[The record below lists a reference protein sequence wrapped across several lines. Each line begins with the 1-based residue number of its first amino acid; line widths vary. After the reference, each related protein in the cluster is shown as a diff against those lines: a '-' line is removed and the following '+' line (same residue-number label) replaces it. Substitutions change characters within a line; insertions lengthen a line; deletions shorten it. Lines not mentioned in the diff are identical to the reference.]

1 MGASDRI
8 RLCAFAMGCAG
19 HQSAGLWTHPQD
31 RSTSYTDL
39 AYWTD
44 LARLLERGGFDAL
57 FLADVLGVYDV
68 HAGSRDA
75 AVRAG
80 AQVPLIDPMLTI
92 PAMAAVTQRLGFA
105 VTASVTY
112 EHPWALARRFT
123 TLDHLTGG
131 RVGWNVV
138 TSYLASAARGFGM
151 GAQVPH
157 DRRYDLAEEYVEVCA
172 ALWEGSWE
180 DGAVVQDAASGTFTD
195 PAKVHDVDHEGE
207 FFSVHG
213 PYPCEPSPQRTPV
226 IFQAGASARG
236 LALAAR
242 VAEAVFVS
250 GPTPAAVRTMV
261 DGVRSA
267 ARAAGRAGE
276 DVKVLT
282 MLTPVLAETD
292 AGARAKH
299 ADLLAHASR
308 EGAMALFGG
317 WTGVDLSAL
326 DPDAPLEHVEN
337 DATRTALA
345 AFTTADPG
353 AAWTVGSVAEFVAV
367 GGRGPVLVGSPA
379 TVADELERWCAQADV
394 DGFNL
399 AYATSPGT
407 YADVVDLLVPELRSR
422 GRMGDAS
429 PGTTLRE
436 RLGGGSARLPGSSW
450 VGRHR
455 R

>member
-19 HQSAGLWTHPQD
+19 HQSAGLWTHPSD

-39 AYWTD
+39 SYWMD

-92 PAMAAVTQRLGFA
+92 PAMAAVTERLGFA
-105 VTASVTY
+105 VTSSVTY
-112 EHPWALARRFT
+112 EHPWATARRFT

-138 TSYLASAARGFGM
+138 TSYLASAARGFGL

-180 DGAVVQDAASGTFTD
+180 DGAVVHDAATGTFTD
-195 PAKVHDVDHEGE
+195 PAKVHDVDHDGE

-213 PYPCEPSPQRTPV
+213 PFLCEPSPQRTPV
-226 IFQAGASARG
+226 VFQAGASSRG
-236 LALAAR
+236 LALGGR
-242 VAEAVFVS
+242 IAEAVFVS
-250 GPTPAAVRTMV
+250 GPTTAAVRTMV
-261 DGVRSA
+261 DGVRDA
-267 ARAAGRAGE
+267 AQAAGRQRG

-282 MLTPVLAETD
+282 MLTPVLAGTD
-292 AGARAKH
+292 EAARAKH
-299 ADLLAHASR
+299 ADYLAHSSQQ
-308 EGAMALFGG
+308 GAMALFGG
-317 WTGVDLSAL
+317 WTGVDLSGL
-326 DPDAPLEHVEN
+326 DPDAPLEHVDN

-353 AAWTVGSVAEFVAV
+353 AAWTVGSVAQFVAV
-367 GGRGPVLVGSPA
+367 GGRGPVLVGSPT
-379 TVADELERWCAQADV
+379 TVADELERWCEQADV

-407 YADVVDLLVPELRSR
+407 YEDVVDLLVPELRAR
-422 GRMGDAS
+422 GRMVEPEGA
-429 PGTTLRE
+429 TLRE
-436 RLGGGSARLPGSSW
+436 RLVGGPARLPDSSW
-450 VGRHR
+450 VGRYR

>member
-1 MGASDRI
+1 
-8 RLCAFAMGCAG
+8 MGCAG
-19 HQSAGLWTHPQD
+19 HQSAGLWTHPGD

-39 AYWTD
+39 SYWTD

-68 HAGSRDA
+68 HGGSRDT

-92 PAMAAVTQRLGFA
+92 PAMAAVTERLGFA
-105 VTASVTY
+105 VTSSVTY
-112 EHPWALARRFT
+112 EHPWATARRFT
-123 TLDHLTGG
+123 TLDHLTNG

-138 TSYLASAARGFGM
+138 TSYLASAARGYGM
-151 GAQVPH
+151 GEQVPH

-180 DGAVVQDAASGTFTD
+180 DGAVVHDSASATFTD
-195 PAKVHDVDHEGE
+195 PSKVHDVDHDGE

-213 PYPCEPSPQRTPV
+213 PFLCEPSPQRTPV
-226 IFQAGASARG
+226 VFQAGASARG
-236 LALAAR
+236 LELGGR
-242 VAEAVFVS
+242 IAEVVFVS
-250 GPTPAAVRTMV
+250 GPTTAAVRTMV
-261 DGVRSA
+261 DGVRA
-267 ARAAGRAGE
+267 AAQAAGRDRG
-276 DVKVLT
+276 DIKVLT
-282 MLTPVLAETD
+282 MLTPVLADTD
-292 AGARAKH
+292 DAAWAKH
-299 ADLLAHASR
+299 ADYVAHSSR

-317 WTGVDLSAL
+317 WTGVDLSGL

-345 AFTTADPG
+345 AFTTADPH

-367 GGRGPVLVGSPA
+367 GGRGPVLVGSPT
-379 TVADELERWCAQADV
+379 TVADELERWCEEADV

-407 YADVVDLLVPELRSR
+407 FTDVVDLLVPELRAR
-422 GRMGDAS
+422 GRILEPEGA
-429 PGTTLRE
+429 TLRE
-436 RLGGGSARLPGSSW
+436 RLVGGTARLSNSSW
-450 VGRHR
+450 VGKHR
-455 R
+455 K

>member
-1 MGASDRI
+1 MGARDRI
-8 RLCAFAMGCAG
+8 RLYAFAMGCAG
-19 HQSAGLWTHPQD
+19 HQSAGLWAHPDD
-31 RSTSYTDL
+31 RSSRYTDL
-39 AYWTD
+39 SYWTD

-68 HAGSRDA
+68 HGGSRDT

-80 AQVPLIDPMLTI
+80 AQVPLIDPMLVI
-92 PAMAAVTQRLGFA
+92 PAMAAVTERLGFA

-112 EHPWALARRFT
+112 EHPWALARRFA
-123 TLDHLTGG
+123 TLDHLTSG

-138 TSYLASAARGFGM
+138 TSYLASAARGFGLT
-151 GAQVPH
+151 AQVPH
-157 DRRYDLAEEYVEVCA
+157 DRRYDLAEEYVDVCA

-180 DGAVVQDAASGTFTD
+180 DDAVVHDAATATFAD
-195 PAKVHDVDHEGE
+195 PAKVHDVDHDGE

-213 PYPCEPSPQRTPV
+213 PFLCEPSPQRTPV
-226 IFQAGASARG
+226 IFQAGASPRG
-236 LALAAR
+236 LVLGAR

-250 GPTPAAVRTMV
+250 GPTPTAVRTMV
-261 DGVRSA
+261 DGVRDA
-267 ARAAGRAGE
+267 AEAAGRGRD

-292 AGARAKH
+292 AAAQAKH
-299 ADLLAHASR
+299 AELLAHSSR
-308 EGAMALFGG
+308 EAAMALFGG
-317 WTGVDLSAL
+317 WTGVDLAGL
-326 DPDAPLEHVEN
+326 DPDSPLEHVEN

-345 AFTTADPG
+345 AFTTADPD
-353 AAWTVGSVAEFVAV
+353 AAWTVGAVAEFVAV

-379 TVADELERWCAQADV
+379 TVADELERWCAEADV

-407 YADVVDLLVPELRSR
+407 YVDVVELLVPELRAR
-422 GRMGDAS
+422 GRMADDVG
-429 PGTTLRE
+429 PVTLRE
-436 RLGGGSARLPGSSW
+436 RLGGGAARLPDTSW

>member
-19 HQSAGLWTHPQD
+19 HQSAGLWTHPSD

-39 AYWTD
+39 SYWMD

-68 HAGSRDA
+68 HGGSRDA

-92 PAMAAVTQRLGFA
+92 PAMASVTERLGFA
-105 VTASVTY
+105 VTSSVTY
-112 EHPWALARRFT
+112 EHPWATARRFT
-123 TLDHLTGG
+123 TLDHLTNG

-138 TSYLASAARGFGM
+138 TSYLASAARGYGL
-151 GAQVPH
+151 GGQVPH
-157 DRRYDLAEEYVEVCA
+157 DRRYDLAEEFVEVCA

-180 DGAVVQDAASGTFTD
+180 DGAVVHDAASGTFTD
-195 PAKVHDVDHEGE
+195 PSKVHDVDHDGE

-213 PYPCEPSPQRTPV
+213 PFLCEPSPQRTPV
-226 IFQAGASARG
+226 VFQAGASARG
-236 LALAAR
+236 LALGGR
-242 VAEAVFVS
+242 IAEAVFVS
-250 GPTPAAVRTMV
+250 GPTTAAVRTMV
-261 DGVRSA
+261 DGVRDSA
-267 ARAAGRAGE
+267 QAAGRERG

-292 AGARAKH
+292 EAARAKH
-299 ADLLAHASR
+299 ADYVAHSSR

-317 WTGVDLSAL
+317 WTGVDLSGL
-326 DPDAPLEHVEN
+326 DPDAALDHVEN

-345 AFTTADPG
+345 AFTTADPE
-353 AAWTVGSVAEFVAV
+353 AVWTVGSVAEFVAV

-379 TVADELERWCAQADV
+379 TVADELERWCEEADV

-407 YADVVDLLVPELRSR
+407 YADVVDLLVPELRAR
-422 GRMGDAS
+422 GRMVEPEGV
-429 PGTTLRE
+429 TLRE
-436 RLGGGSARLPGSSW
+436 RLVGGSARLPDSSW
-450 VGRHR
+450 VGRHLR
-455 R
+455 